1 MSKHHQS
8 SRRKSYGRRQHEVR
22 ERHDRHHQP
31 EGFEVEYGE
40 TTNVVP
46 SRPVRLPRSARAA
59 PPPHVGR
66 LTGGRLRGRPPT
78 DHHARRTPA
87 HRRGADARPARAC
100 APRSGPDDARATGA
114 SSSAPSSIAFLLA
127 FFWLAQVVRES
138 ATGYDIG
145 RLQVTRDRLDSKAQD
160 LHSDLSRLGHEP
172 AIRKLAIDA
181 GLGQLG
187 DPLILPAR

>member
-1 MSKHHQS
+1 MAVYEGARPRTISLGGRPRIAEGPTLG
-8 SRRKSYGRRQHEVR
+8 RRKMRTAVRAGRRPGHWSLVL
-22 ERHDRHHQP
+22 
-31 EGFEVEYGE
+31 GTIV
-40 TTNVVP
+40 
-46 SRPVRLPRSARAA
+46 
-59 PPPHVGR
+59 
-66 LTGGRLRGRPPT
+66 
-78 DHHARRTPA
+78 
-87 HRRGADARPARAC
+87 
-100 APRSGPDDARATGA
+100 
-114 SSSAPSSIAFLLA
+114 IAFLLA

-145 RLQVTRDRLDSKAQD
+145 RLQVTRDRLNSKAQD